1 MKIYINGEKKTT
13 LSINLDL
20 LIEELDL
27 NGENIATAFNEKFIS
42 KENRKK
48 IILEENCRIEILSA
62 QQGG

>member
-13 LSINLDL
+13 SSINLDL
-20 LIEELDL
+20 LINELEL
-27 NGENIATAFNEKFIS
+27 NKENVATAFNEKFIS